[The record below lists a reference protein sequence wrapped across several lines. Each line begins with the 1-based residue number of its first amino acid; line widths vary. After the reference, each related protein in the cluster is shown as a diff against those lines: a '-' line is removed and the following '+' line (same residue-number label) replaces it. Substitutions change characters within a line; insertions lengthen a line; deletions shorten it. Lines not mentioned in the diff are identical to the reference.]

1 MSEPTAN
8 QNTKCPNLLPIGA
21 QNVLTYCQSEHKMS
35 KPTANQ
41 SHKMSEPTANQ
52 SHKMSDPTAKQNTK
66 CPNLQPIRA
75 QNVRTYSQPEHKM
88 SEPTTNRSTKCP
100 NLLPIRAQNVQ
111 TYCQSEYKI
120 NIYFFL
126 LVNEFQNKNSNIL
139 IRIFHHIL
147 IV

>member
-1 MSEPTAN
+1 MSEPTTN
-8 QNTKCPNLLPIGA
+8 RSTKCPNLLPIRA
-21 QNVLTYCQSEHKMS
+21 QNVQTYSQSEPQNVRTYCQSEPQNVRSYSQAEHKMS
-35 KPTANQ
+35 EPTANQ

-52 SHKMSDPTAKQNTK
+52 
-66 CPNLQPIRA
+66 
-75 QNVRTYSQPEHKM
+75 
-88 SEPTTNRSTKCP
+88 STKCP